1 MTLPDRSKILSEI
14 VALADLA
21 GAEIMKIYRGDM
33 QVRQKADSSPV
44 TAADEA
50 AEEIILAGLRK
61 LTPNIPIVA
70 EEEAAAGVIVEVGDQ
85 PFWLV
90 DPLDGTKEF
99 IAHRDEFTV
108 NIALVENLSPTMGV
122 VFAPALETSYA
133 ADGPGTA
140 AKRVGDGAWQKIATR
155 PIPEKEVIATASRSH
170 GDKDKMQELLQDYA
184 IGDVVVSG
192 SSIKFCIVACGEA
205 DIYPRHGPTC
215 EWDIAA
221 GHAVLNAAGGS
232 VCTLDGQVMR
242 YGKPKFLNSEFI
254 AYGSRA
260 NGQ

>member
-1 MTLPDRSKILSEI
+1 MTLPNRGKLLSEI

-21 GAEIMKIYRGDM
+21 GIEIMKIYRGDI

-44 TAADEA
+44 TAADDA
-50 AEEIILAGLRK
+50 AEKIILAGLRK
-61 LTPNIPIVA
+61 LTPNIPAVA
-70 EEEAAAGVIVEVGDQ
+70 EEEAAAGKIVEVGDQ

-99 IAHRDEFTV
+99 ITHRDEFTV

-122 VFAPALETSYA
+122 VFAPALDTSYA

-140 AKRVGDGAWQKIATR
+140 VKRNCGQVPQSIAAR
-155 PIPEKEVIATASRSH
+155 LIPDQDVITTASRSH
-170 GDKDKMQELLQDYA
+170 GDKDKMQALLKDYA
-184 IGDVVVSG
+184 LGEVVVSG

-205 DIYPRHGPTC
+205 DIYPRYGPTC

-232 VCTLDGQVMR
+232 VCTLDGNDMR
-242 YGKPKFLNSEFI
+242 YGKPKFLNPEFI
-254 AYGSRA
+254 AYG
-260 NGQ
+260 NKG

>member
-1 MTLPDRSKILSEI
+1 MTFPNRSKLLSEI
-14 VALADLA
+14 VVLADLA

-61 LTPNIPIVA
+61 LTPDIPIVA
-70 EEEAAAGVIVEVGDQ
+70 EEETAAGKIVEVGDQ
-85 PFWLV
+85 PYWLV

-108 NIALVENLSPTMGV
+108 NIALIETLSPTMGV
-122 VFAPALETSYA
+122 VLAPALDTSYA

-140 AKRVGDGAWQKIATR
+140 IRRIGNQPPQSIAAR
-155 PIPEKEVIATASRSH
+155 RIPDQNVIATASRSH
-170 GDKDKMQELLQDYA
+170 GNKDKMQALLTDYA
-184 IGDVVVSG
+184 LGDVVVSG

-205 DIYPRHGPTC
+205 DIYPRYGPTC

-232 VCTLDGQVMR
+232 VCTLDGNDMR
-242 YGKPKFLNSEFI
+242 YGKPTFLNPEFI
-254 AYGSRA
+254 AYG
-260 NGQ
+260 NKG

>member
-1 MTLPDRSKILSEI
+1 MTLSDRAEILSEI
-14 VALADLA
+14 IDLADLA

-33 QVRQKADSSPV
+33 QIRQKADESPV

-50 AEEIILAGLRK
+50 AEKIILSGLRK
-61 LTPNIPIVA
+61 LTPNIPVVA
-70 EEEAAAGVIVEVGDQ
+70 EEEAAAGKIVDVGSK

-108 NIALVENLSPTMGV
+108 NIALIENSCPTMGV
-122 VFAPALETSYA
+122 LLAPAQGVSYA

-140 AKRVGDGAWQKIATR
+140 KKRIGDNAPQSITVR
-155 PIPEKEVIATASRSH
+155 PIPTTGVIATASRSH
-170 GDKDKMQELLQDYA
+170 GDKTQMQKLLTDYDIA
-184 IGDVVVSG
+184 DVVVSG

-205 DIYPRHGPTC
+205 DIYPRYGPTS

-221 GHAVLNAAGGS
+221 GHAILTAAGGS
-232 VCTLDGQVMR
+232 VCTLDGSEMQ
-242 YGKPKFLNSEFI
+242 YGKPRFRNSEFI
-254 AYGSRA
+254 AYGGR
-260 NGQ
+260 GE

>member
-1 MTLPDRSKILSEI
+1 MTFPNRSKLLSEI
-14 VALADLA
+14 VVLADLA

-61 LTPNIPIVA
+61 LTPDIPIVA
-70 EEEAAAGVIVEVGDQ
+70 EEETAAGKIVQVGDQ
-85 PFWLV
+85 PYWLV

-108 NIALVENLSPTMGV
+108 NIALIENLSPTMGV
-122 VFAPALETSYA
+122 VLAPALDTSYA
-133 ADGPGTA
+133 ADGLGTA
-140 AKRVGDGAWQKIATR
+140 IRRIGNQPPQSIAAR
-155 PIPEKEVIATASRSH
+155 RIPDQNVIATASRSH
-170 GDKDKMQELLQDYA
+170 GNKDKIQALLTGYA
-184 IGDVVVSG
+184 LGDVVVSG

-205 DIYPRHGPTC
+205 DIYPRYGPTC

-232 VCTLDGQVMR
+232 VCTLDGNDMC
-242 YGKPKFLNSEFI
+242 YGKPKFLNPEFI
-254 AYGSRA
+254 AYG
-260 NGQ
+260 NKG

>member
-1 MTLPDRSKILSEI
+1 MTFPNRSKLLSEI
-14 VALADLA
+14 VVLADLA

-61 LTPNIPIVA
+61 LTPDIPIVA
-70 EEEAAAGVIVEVGDQ
+70 EEETAAGKIVEVGDQ
-85 PFWLV
+85 PYWLV

-108 NIALVENLSPTMGV
+108 NIALIETLSPTMGV
-122 VFAPALETSYA
+122 VLAPALDTSYA

-140 AKRVGDGAWQKIATR
+140 IRRIGNQPPQSIAAR
-155 PIPEKEVIATASRSH
+155 RIPDQNVIATASRSH
-170 GDKDKMQELLQDYA
+170 GNKDKMQALLTGYA
-184 IGDVVVSG
+184 LGDVVVSG

-205 DIYPRHGPTC
+205 DIYPRYGPTC

-232 VCTLDGQVMR
+232 VCTLDGNDMR
-242 YGKPKFLNSEFI
+242 YGKPKFLNPEFI
-254 AYGSRA
+254 AYG
-260 NGQ
+260 NKG

>member
-1 MTLPDRSKILSEI
+1 MTFPNRSKLLSEI
-14 VALADLA
+14 VVLADLA

-61 LTPNIPIVA
+61 LTPDIPIVA
-70 EEEAAAGVIVEVGDQ
+70 EEETAAGKIVEVGDQ
-85 PFWLV
+85 PYWLV

-108 NIALVENLSPTMGV
+108 NIALIETLFPTMGV
-122 VFAPALETSYA
+122 VLAPALDTSYA

-140 AKRVGDGAWQKIATR
+140 IRRIGNQPPQSIAAR
-155 PIPEKEVIATASRSH
+155 RIPDQNVIATASRSH
-170 GDKDKMQELLQDYA
+170 GNKDKMQALLTGYA
-184 IGDVVVSG
+184 LGDVVVSG

-205 DIYPRHGPTC
+205 DIYPRYGPTC

-232 VCTLDGQVMR
+232 VCTLDGNDMR
-242 YGKPKFLNSEFI
+242 YGKPTFLNPEFI
-254 AYGSRA
+254 AYG
-260 NGQ
+260 NKG

>member
-1 MTLPDRSKILSEI
+1 MTLPDRGQLLSEI

-33 QVRQKADSSPV
+33 QVRQKADASPV

-61 LTPNIPIVA
+61 LTPNIPAVA
-70 EEEAAAGVIVEVGDQ
+70 EEEAAAGKIIEVGDQ

-108 NIALVENLSPTMGV
+108 NIALIENLSPTMGV
-122 VFAPALETSYA
+122 VFAPAQDTSFA

-140 AKRVGDGAWQKIATR
+140 VRRIGNQTPQTITARR
-155 PIPEKEVIATASRSH
+155 IPEKDVIATASRSH
-170 GDKDKMQELLQDYA
+170 GDKEKMQALLTDYD

-205 DIYPRHGPTC
+205 DIYPRYGPTC

-221 GHAVLNAAGGS
+221 GHAVLNAASGS
-232 VCTLDGQVMR
+232 VCTLDGNEMR
-242 YGKPKFLNSEFI
+242 YGKPKFLNPEFI
-254 AYGSRA
+254 AYGNR
-260 NGQ
+260 G

>member
-1 MTLPDRSKILSEI
+1 MTLPDRGQLLSEI
-14 VALADLA
+14 IALADLA
-21 GAEIMKIYRGDM
+21 GAKIMKIYRGDM
-33 QVRQKADSSPV
+33 QVRQKADASPV

-61 LTPNIPIVA
+61 LTPDIPIVA
-70 EEEAAAGVIVEVGDQ
+70 EEETAAGKIVEVGDQ
-85 PFWLV
+85 PYWLV

-108 NIALVENLSPTMGV
+108 NIALIENLSPTMGV
-122 VFAPALETSYA
+122 VLAPAQDTSYA

-140 AKRVGDGAWQKIATR
+140 VRRIGNQTPQTITTR
-155 PIPEKEVIATASRSH
+155 RIPDQDVIATSSRSH
-170 GDKDKMQELLQDYA
+170 GDKDKMQALLTDYA
-184 IGDVVVSG
+184 LGDVIISG

-205 DIYPRHGPTC
+205 DIYPRYGPTC

-232 VCTLDGQVMR
+232 VCTLDGNDMR
-242 YGKPKFLNSEFI
+242 YGKPKFLNPEFI
-254 AYGSRA
+254 AYG
-260 NGQ
+260 NKG

>member
-1 MTLPDRSKILSEI
+1 MTFPNRSKLLSEI
-14 VALADLA
+14 VVLADLA

-61 LTPNIPIVA
+61 LTPDIPIVA
-70 EEEAAAGVIVEVGDQ
+70 EEETAAGKIVEVGDQ
-85 PFWLV
+85 PYWLV
-90 DPLDGTKEF
+90 DPLDGTKDF

-108 NIALVENLSPTMGV
+108 NIALIETLSPTMGV
-122 VFAPALETSYA
+122 VLAPALDTSYA

-140 AKRVGDGAWQKIATR
+140 IRRIGNQPPQSIAAR
-155 PIPEKEVIATASRSH
+155 RIPDQNVIATASRSH
-170 GDKDKMQELLQDYA
+170 GNKDKMQALLTGYA
-184 IGDVVVSG
+184 LGDVVVSG

-205 DIYPRHGPTC
+205 DIYPRYGPTC

-232 VCTLDGQVMR
+232 VCTLDGNDMR
-242 YGKPKFLNSEFI
+242 YGKPKFLNPEFI
-254 AYGSRA
+254 AYG
-260 NGQ
+260 NKG

>member
-1 MTLPDRSKILSEI
+1 MTFPNRSKLLSEI
-14 VALADLA
+14 VVLADLA

-61 LTPNIPIVA
+61 LTPDIPIVA
-70 EEEAAAGVIVEVGDQ
+70 EEETAAGKIVEVGDQ
-85 PFWLV
+85 PYWLV

-108 NIALVENLSPTMGV
+108 NIALIETLSPTMGV
-122 VFAPALETSYA
+122 VLAPALDTSYA
-133 ADGPGTA
+133 ADGLGTA
-140 AKRVGDGAWQKIATR
+140 IRRIGNQPPQSIAAR
-155 PIPEKEVIATASRSH
+155 RMPDQNVIATASRSH
-170 GDKDKMQELLQDYA
+170 GNKDKMQALLTGYA
-184 IGDVVVSG
+184 LGDVVVSG

-205 DIYPRHGPTC
+205 DIYPRYGPTC

-232 VCTLDGQVMR
+232 VCTLDGNDMR
-242 YGKPKFLNSEFI
+242 YGKPKFLNPEFI
-254 AYGSRA
+254 AYG
-260 NGQ
+260 NKG

>member
-1 MTLPDRSKILSEI
+1 MTLPDRGKLLSEI
-14 VALADLA
+14 IDLADLA
-21 GAEIMKIYRGDM
+21 GDEIMKIYRGDM

-50 AEEIILAGLRK
+50 AEKIILAGLQK
-61 LTPNIPIVA
+61 LTPDIPVVA
-70 EEEAAAGVIVEVGDQ
+70 EEEAAAGKIVKVNDQ

-108 NIALVENLSPTMGV
+108 NIALVENLIPTMGV
-122 VFAPALETSYA
+122 VLAPALDTCYA

-140 AKRVGDGAWQKIATR
+140 VKRFGNSEAQSIRAR
-155 PIPEKEVIATASRSH
+155 PIPDKEVIATASRSH
-170 GDKDKMQELLQDYA
+170 GDKAKMQELLKDYA

-192 SSIKFCIVACGEA
+192 SSIKFCIVACGDA
-205 DIYPRHGPTC
+205 DIYPRYGPTC

-221 GHAVLNAAGGS
+221 GHAILNAAGGT
-232 VCTLDGQVMR
+232 VCTLDGVEMR
-242 YGKPKFLNSEFI
+242 YGKPDFLNPEFI
-254 AYGSRA
+254 AYGKR
-260 NGQ
+260 G

>member
-1 MTLPDRSKILSEI
+1 MTFPNRSKLLSEI
-14 VALADLA
+14 VVLADLA

-61 LTPNIPIVA
+61 LTPDIPIVA
-70 EEEAAAGVIVEVGDQ
+70 EEETAAGKIVEVGDQ
-85 PFWLV
+85 PYWLV

-108 NIALVENLSPTMGV
+108 NIALIETLSPTMGV
-122 VFAPALETSYA
+122 VLAPALDTSYA

-140 AKRVGDGAWQKIATR
+140 IRRIGNQPPQSIAAR
-155 PIPEKEVIATASRSH
+155 RIPDQNVIATASRSH
-170 GDKDKMQELLQDYA
+170 GNKDKMQALLTGYA
-184 IGDVVVSG
+184 LGDVVVSG

-205 DIYPRHGPTC
+205 DIYPRYGPTC

-232 VCTLDGQVMR
+232 VCTLDGNDMR
-242 YGKPKFLNSEFI
+242 YGKPTFLNPEFI
-254 AYGSRA
+254 AYG
-260 NGQ
+260 NKG

>member
-1 MTLPDRSKILSEI
+1 MTLPNHGKLLSEI

-21 GAEIMKIYRGDM
+21 GAEIMKIFHGDM

-50 AEEIILAGLRK
+50 AEEIILSGLRK
-61 LTPNIPIVA
+61 LTPGIPIVA
-70 EEEAAAGVIVEVGDQ
+70 EEETAAGKFVEVGDQ

-99 IAHRDEFTV
+99 VAHRDEFTV

-122 VFAPALETSYA
+122 VLAPAQDISYW

-140 AKRVGDGAWQKIATR
+140 IKRIGKQTPQSITAR
-155 PIPEKEVIATASRSH
+155 RIPDRNVIATASRSH
-170 GDKDKMQELLQDYA
+170 GDKDKMQLLLKDYA
-184 IGDVVVSG
+184 LGDVVVSG
-192 SSIKFCIVACGEA
+192 SSIKFCLVACGEA
-205 DIYPRHGPTC
+205 DIYPRYGPTS

-221 GHAVLNAAGGS
+221 GHAVLNAAGGR
-232 VCTLDGQVMR
+232 VCTLDGDEMR
-242 YGKPKFLNSEFI
+242 YGKPKFRNPEFI
-254 AYGSRA
+254 AYGNR
-260 NGQ
+260 G

>member
-1 MTLPDRSKILSEI
+1 MTFPNRSKLLSEI
-14 VALADLA
+14 VVLADLA
-21 GAEIMKIYRGDM
+21 GAEIMKIYRGNM

-61 LTPNIPIVA
+61 LTPDIPIVA
-70 EEEAAAGVIVEVGDQ
+70 EEETAAGKIVEVGDQ
-85 PFWLV
+85 PYWLV

-108 NIALVENLSPTMGV
+108 NIALIETLSPTMGV
-122 VFAPALETSYA
+122 VLAPALDTSYA

-140 AKRVGDGAWQKIATR
+140 IRRIGNQPPQSIAAR
-155 PIPEKEVIATASRSH
+155 RIPDQNVIATASRSH
-170 GDKDKMQELLQDYA
+170 GNKDKMQALLTGYA
-184 IGDVVVSG
+184 LGDVVVSG

-205 DIYPRHGPTC
+205 DIYPRYGPTC

-232 VCTLDGQVMR
+232 VCTLDGNDMR
-242 YGKPKFLNSEFI
+242 YGKPKFLNPEFI
-254 AYGSRA
+254 AYG
-260 NGQ
+260 NKG

>member
-1 MTLPDRSKILSEI
+1 MTFPNRSKLLSEI
-14 VALADLA
+14 VVLADLA

-61 LTPNIPIVA
+61 LTPDIPIVA
-70 EEEAAAGVIVEVGDQ
+70 EEETAAGKIVEVGDQ
-85 PFWLV
+85 PYWLV

-108 NIALVENLSPTMGV
+108 NIALIENLSPTMGV
-122 VFAPALETSYA
+122 VLAPALDTSYA

-140 AKRVGDGAWQKIATR
+140 IRRIGNQPPQSIAAR
-155 PIPEKEVIATASRSH
+155 RIPDQNVIVTASRSH
-170 GDKDKMQELLQDYA
+170 GNKDKMQALLTGYA
-184 IGDVVVSG
+184 LGDVVVSG

-205 DIYPRHGPTC
+205 DIYPRYGPTC

-232 VCTLDGQVMR
+232 VCTLDGNDMR
-242 YGKPKFLNSEFI
+242 YGKPKFLNPEFI
-254 AYGSRA
+254 AYG
-260 NGQ
+260 NKG

>member
-1 MTLPDRSKILSEI
+1 MTFPNRSKLLSEI
-14 VALADLA
+14 VVLADLA

-61 LTPNIPIVA
+61 LTPDIPIVA
-70 EEEAAAGVIVEVGDQ
+70 EEETAAGKIVEVGDQ
-85 PFWLV
+85 PYWLV

-108 NIALVENLSPTMGV
+108 NIALIETLFPTMGV
-122 VFAPALETSYA
+122 VLAPALDTSYA

-140 AKRVGDGAWQKIATR
+140 IRRIGNQPPQSIAAR
-155 PIPEKEVIATASRSH
+155 RIPDQNVIATASRSH
-170 GDKDKMQELLQDYA
+170 GNKDKMQALLTGYA
-184 IGDVVVSG
+184 LGDVVVSG

-205 DIYPRHGPTC
+205 DIYPRYGPTC

-232 VCTLDGQVMR
+232 VCTLDGNDMR
-242 YGKPKFLNSEFI
+242 YGKPKFLNPEFI
-254 AYGSRA
+254 AYG
-260 NGQ
+260 NKG

>member
-1 MTLPDRSKILSEI
+1 MTLPDRGQLLSEI

-33 QVRQKADSSPV
+33 QVRQKADASPV

-61 LTPNIPIVA
+61 LTPNIPAVA
-70 EEEAAAGVIVEVGDQ
+70 EEEAAAGKIIEVGDQ

-108 NIALVENLSPTMGV
+108 NIALIENLSPTMGV
-122 VFAPALETSYA
+122 VFAPALDTSYA

-140 AKRVGDGAWQKIATR
+140 VRRIGTH
-155 PIPEKEVIATASRSH
+155 IPQSITARRIPDQDVIATASRSH
-170 GDKDKMQELLQDYA
+170 GDKDKMQALLKDYA
-184 IGDVVVSG
+184 LGDVVVSG

-205 DIYPRHGPTC
+205 DIYPRYGPTC

-232 VCTLDGQVMR
+232 VCTLDGDDMR
-242 YGKPKFLNSEFI
+242 YGKPKFLNPEFI
-254 AYGSRA
+254 AYGNR
-260 NGQ
+260 G